1 MTYCVGVLLRE
12 GLVMASDSRTHAGVD
27 NVSQFCKMTT
37 FERAGDRVIVLLS
50 SGTLSGTQA
59 VVSLLRQRAN
69 LGEGMGEGMS
79 EEMRT
84 IWSVDTLFD
93 VASLVA
99 NAMHD
104 IKQRDAPF
112 LEGTDMTFN
121 VSFILGGQIK
131 GESPRLFRIDTE
143 GNFIEAGE
151 DTPFLQIGESKYGKP
166 LIDRVITPATSLQEA
181 SKCVLVS
188 FDSTMRSNLLVGM
201 PIDLLCYERNS
212 LTITKRRRFPEGD
225 SYFTNLSARWS
236 AGVRQ
241 AFRELPELE
250 W

>member
-1 MTYCVGVLLRE
+1 MTYCVGVLLRD
-12 GLVMASDSRTHAGVD
+12 GLVMASDSRTNAGLD
-27 NVSQFCKMTT
+27 NISQFCKMTT

-69 LGEGMGEGMS
+69 LATGAVAGRGEG
-79 EEMRT
+79 MRT
-84 IWSVDTLFD
+84 IWTVDTLFE
-93 VASLVA
+93 VASLVGD
-99 NAMHD
+99 AMRD
-104 IKQRDAPF
+104 IQQRDAPF
-112 LEGTDMTFN
+112 LEGTDMSFD
-121 VSFILGGQIK
+121 VSFLLGGQIK
-131 GESPRLFRIDTE
+131 GESPRLFRLDAG
-143 GNFIEAGE
+143 GNVIEAGE
-151 DTPFLQIGESKYGKP
+151 DTPFLQSGESKYGKP

-201 PIDLLCYERNS
+201 PIDLLCYERNQ
-212 LTITKRRRFPEGD
+212 LKITKKRRFLEGD
-225 SYFTNLSARWS
+225 SSFADLSARWS

-241 AFRELPELE
+241 AFRDLPEVE